1 VLSNP
6 LIYVFG
12 EFLSQ
17 TNFQELGPANKHL
30 ATLEL
35 FAYDTYSTFKE
46 KRANFIELSPAQLKK
61 LKMITIA

>member
-1 VLSNP
+1 

-17 TNFQELGPANKHL
+17 SNFQELGPANKHL

-35 FAYDTYSTFKE
+35 FAYENYTAYKE
-46 KRANFIELSPAQLKK
+46 KRA
-61 LKMITIA
+61 